1 MLISKC
7 EYSDAL
13 KNCSCA
19 DCKCTEES
27 MCEICPTG
35 TCCCVTVPQ
44 TKKSTF
50 FFNQVKKSYPSAV
63 GIIVLCILSSQL
75 GQVISFVLF
84 GYHDIFGIAMS
95 YGFGYGLASLTTFC
109 SILGRYSSKQ
119 GLGACCSAI
128 EQGSKI
134 SLVSNLKNTFGY
146 CGIGMKMIPHLHE
159 LPNLKHV
166 IKTSIYILV
175 TAESACILTAE
186 TVNLVFFRQA
196 MWLSMPLG
204 LFAAAFV
211 VTAIESYKMT
221 RSRQN

>member
-1 MLISKC
+1 MICFTLFSSNISFRCAILVFIHYWQEATPKVLISKWT
-7 EYSDAL
+7 YRDAL
-13 KNCSCA
+13 KNCSCT

-27 MCEICPTG
+27 MCEICTTG
-35 TCCCVTVPQ
+35 TCCCSPAPQ
-44 TKKSTF
+44 IKQSTF
-50 FFNQVKKSYPSAV
+50 FFNQVKK
-63 GIIVLCILSSQL
+63 
-75 GQVISFVLF
+75 
-84 GYHDIFGIAMS
+84 S

-109 SILGRYSSKQ
+109 NILGRYSSKQ

-134 SLVSNLKNTFGY
+134 SLVSNLKNTFSY
-146 CGIGMKMIPHLHE
+146 CWIGMKMVPRLYE

-186 TVNLVFFRQA
+186 TVNLAFFRQA

-221 RSRQN
+221 RTKR